1 MPKFKVYARETVI
14 CEYMVNANSMEDAEV
29 GEFSSVQS
37 EKIIEMENQE
47 FIDVKMISNGC

>member
-47 FIDVKMISNGC
+47 FTEVMEIKNV